1 MNFNIFRRFNFML
14 LIGGT
19 TVSMIVFFVGMI
31 QGLLPTNF
39 WIYRCDPSLYT
50 DNRFLAYC
58 SDPGYGA
65 YEHGAIYFG
74 LEENIVANLRSANVL
89 ILGSSR
95 AQLGF
100 SSPVVDTYFSTRGLK
115 YFNLGFNYWES
126 DIFARHIIKRHD
138 LYPEVVIVNA
148 DYFFTNAASLTA
160 KKVMS
165 GTRSVE
171 FEYLLKRW
179 AQRSHQDICI
189 RNIYG
194 IGEILCGRKPALYRS
209 RFNGRTSVASWP
221 RSFLNGTVETNE
233 PSKNTLVRLIKNGKD
248 FKKFL
253 DTRNICLVITV
264 IPSTHISSNP
274 GRKIAAA
281 LNVPFILSN
290 VENLSYFDG
299 NHLDEA
305 GASKWSASFLKKF
318 DALNLNCKQH

>member
-1 MNFNIFRRFNFML
+1 MNFNIYRRFNLIL

-19 TVSMIVFFVGMI
+19 AASMIVLIVGMV
-31 QGLLPTNF
+31 QGMLPVNF
-39 WIYRCDPSLYT
+39 WIYRCDPSLYGE
-50 DNRFLAYC
+50 NRFLAYC
-58 SDPGYGA
+58 SDPAYGS

-74 LEENIVANLRSANVL
+74 LEKDIVSNLQSASVL

-100 SSPVVDTYFSTRGLK
+100 SSVIVDKYFSARGLK

-126 DIFARHIIKRHD
+126 DKFAKRIIERHD
-138 LYPEVVIVNA
+138 LRPNVVIVNA

-171 FEYLLKRW
+171 FEYLLKEW

-189 RNIYG
+189 RKKYG
-194 IGEILCGRKPALYRS
+194 FSEYICGRKPALYRS
-209 RFNGRTSVASWP
+209 RLNGRTSVVNWP
-221 RSFLNGTVETNE
+221 RSFQIGPFETNE
-233 PSKNTLVRLIKNGKD
+233 PSDNTLVRLIRNGKS

-253 DTRNICLVITV
+253 NARNICLVITV
-264 IPSTHISSNP
+264 IPSTNISSNP
-274 GRKIAAA
+274 GREIAAA
-281 LNVPFILSN
+281 LKVPFILPE
-290 VENLSYFDG
+290 VENLTFFDG

-305 GASKWSASFLKKF
+305 GASKWSANFLKKF
-318 DALNLNCKQH
+318 DALNLNCKPR